1 MFDLHI
7 RLANCCGSL
16 AQLGQILG
24 HAGISLEG
32 GGVFATGDSAEAH
45 FLVEDGEQAA
55 QVLRAAGLE
64 VVAHRPVLVRQL
76 NQALP
81 GQLGSVCARLAAHHI
96 NIHTMYS
103 DHHNRLILVVDDVA
117 AAAALTPEW
126 QAQHAHP

>member
-7 RLANCCGSL
+7 RLAHRCGSL

-24 HAGISLEG
+24 QAGISLEG

-45 FLVEDGEQAA
+45 FLVNEGERAA
-55 QVLRAAGLE
+55 QVLRAAGLQ
-64 VVAHRPVLVRQL
+64 VLGHRPVLVRQL
-76 NQALP
+76 QQEQP
-81 GQLGSVCARLAAHHI
+81 GQLGKICARLAAHHI

-117 AAAALTPEW
+117 AAAAHTLEW
-126 QAQHAHP
+126 QA

>member
-1 MFDLHI
+1 MFNLHI
-7 RLANCCGSL
+7 RLAHRCGSL

-24 HAGISLEG
+24 QAGISLEG

-45 FLVEDGEQAA
+45 FLVADGERAA

-64 VVAHRPVLVRQL
+64 VVAHTPVLVRQL
-76 NQALP
+76 NQQLP

-96 NIHTMYS
+96 NFHTMYS